1 MSGCPD
7 GCARCEAQMG
17 EEMKKKLVSILL
29 CAAMGVTALAGCG
42 NSSGAGA
49 ASEPAA
55 AVQEE
60 SKTEEGSAQATESQ
74 ESAPAEA
81 AGVDGGGET
90 LNVMC
95 HSSWRTEEANAV
107 FDYVAEKC
115 NVKFEFEEV
124 PEGGSGNELIFAKMQ
139 SGEVPDILWWQGAK
153 TSATEIGEDL
163 FMELSG
169 GWTQDYNASILESP
183 NQTYNGRLICAP
195 FGDVTVFGM
204 CYNKQVFADNKI
216 AVPQTWEEFL
226 AACETLKA
234 AGVTPMYISGTT
246 DNEWTLQIIPIDARL
261 KQESTVPG
269 SIASLNSHEKLWAD
283 MEYMQLTFERM
294 KEMKDQ
300 GYIQDTFL
308 SDSYADAQEALLTGT
323 AAMYPQATWIYA
335 ELTKLAESEEEL
347 DNIGFFPIPAT
358 DAADSIAYTET
369 PTGFVIPA
377 GGKKAELAAQIVGE
391 LVSKEAMTEY
401 YKLHQGIP
409 AVNGVEVELSSIPAD
424 VSALMEAGKTNT
436 LPNTLYSTP
445 SMASDVQA
453 MLAGDKTPEEVLAG
467 YDTDWDTY
475 AKEAGNPDWGY

>member
-1 MSGCPD
+1 
-7 GCARCEAQMG
+7 
-17 EEMKKKLVSILL
+17 MKKKVVSILL
-29 CAAMGVTALAGCG
+29 CAAMGMTALAGCG
-42 NSSGAGA
+42 NSSGSGSA

-60 SKTEEGSAQATESQ
+60 SRENTEEATQAGESQ
-74 ESAPAEA
+74 ESAAAENTA
-81 AGVDGGGET
+81 VDGGGET

-95 HSSWRTEEANAV
+95 HSSWRTDEANAV

-169 GWTQDYNASILESP
+169 DWTKDYNANILESP

-204 CYNKQVFADNKI
+204 CYNKQVFADNNI
-216 AVPQTWEEFL
+216 QIPQTWDEFL

-261 KQESTVPG
+261 KQESMEPG
-269 SIASLNSHEKLWAD
+269 SIEALNSHKKLWAD
-283 MEYMQLTFERM
+283 MEYMQVTFERM
-294 KEMKDQ
+294 KEMKDK

-369 PTGFVIPA
+369 PTGFVIPVS
-377 GGKKAELAAQIVGE
+377 GKKADLAAQIVGE

-453 MLAGDKTPEEVLAG
+453 MLAGDKTPKDVLAG